1 MLAVNHLSIIRDD
14 LPLFESLS
22 FRLQAGDILQI
33 EGENGAGKTS
43 LLRVIAGLGKSG
55 SGEVLWQG
63 EPIAHQRDVY
73 HQSMLF
79 IGHLTGVKRELTA
92 LENLRFYQTIA
103 GKPCSDDELMRVL
116 AKVGLVGREDVV
128 VAHLSAGQQRRVAL
142 ARLWLSDHL
151 LWILDE
157 PFAAIDAK
165 GIKVLEALFVKHAQQ
180 GGMVLLTTHQALPS
194 QHAMLQTLRL
204 DKRQ

>member
-1 MLAVNHLSIIRDD
+1 MLAVNHLSVFHDD
-14 LPLFESLS
+14 LPLFESIS

-43 LLRVIAGLGKSG
+43 LLRIVAGLGKSCC
-55 SGEVLWQG
+55 GEVLWQG
-63 EPIAHQRDVY
+63 VPIAQQREVY

-79 IGHLTGVKRELTA
+79 IGHLAGVKRELTA

-103 GKPCSDDELMRVL
+103 GKRFAHEELMTVL

-128 VAHLSAGQQRRVAL
+128 VAQLSAGQQRRVAL

-165 GIKVLEALFVKHAQQ
+165 GVKVLEALFVQHAQQ
-180 GGMVLLTTHQALPS
+180 GGMVLLTTHQSLPS
-194 QHAMLQTLRL
+194 QPPMLQTLRL